1 MWNCPK
7 CVERLDDDF
16 DLCWQCGTD
25 REGNEDAAFV
35 SADESEVIYD
45 PAKDGE
51 ISSFDDLHELV
62 RGTGSRDTLRS
73 VAIVP

>member
-45 PAKDGE
+45 PAKDG
-51 ISSFDDLHELV
+51 
-62 RGTGSRDTLRS
+62 
-73 VAIVP
+73 